1 MLIGILMSVKT
12 VGRAPSP
19 SPPSSASTT
28 TITRPGLNFVVP
40 FVEKIFRRISVQNRA
55 VELQF
60 QAITQDQANVYFT
73 AMMVY
78 SVLNEDEETIKN
90 VAFKFVSEKDFL
102 TALVRSVE
110 GSTRGFVATM
120 RQAEILGLRG
130 EIVDEVKENLD
141 VTLETWGYHL
151 IDLQLNDIT
160 FDQAITTS
168 MAQVVASNNLKAAAT
183 NEGDALLIRKTKEA
197 EAEGTAIRIA
207 AEAERTAAQL
217 RGQGVALFREEVARG
232 LAQAAREMEANNVD
246 SSLILFSM
254 WTESIR
260 HVAENG
266 KGNVLFLDGS
276 PAGHGEADP
285 RPDGPAAA
293 AACKTR
299 PDERQPAPSRL
310 ARQLRNWCTTATPT
324 PRHPAG
330 ALVHRPRRLRA
341 GALADLRIHVGPRRV
356 RPPAAP
362 TPATTSPR
370 TSPAGRSSSAATTTA
385 ALRAFYNLCPHRA
398 GPIVWD
404 GEGCSS
410 EPGVPLP
417 RLGVQPRR
425 HAAQRPRLRLRG
437 ARGRHGPH
445 ADPGRL
451 VAGDGVRLPRPRG
464 AAAARVAG
472 HVPRRGRRRAARVVP
487 LPQPQRPHTSPATGR
502 RTATTSWRATT
513 CPRCIRR

>member
-1 MLIGILMSVKT
+1 VLALGIVPIALIVAGVILLLWVVTGLRQVTQGSVAVTT
-12 VGRAPSP
+12 VFGKYKR
-19 SPPSSASTT
+19 
-28 TITRPGLNFVVP
+28 ILRPGLSVVIP
-40 FVEKIFRRISVQNRA
+40 FVERIHRRISVQNRA

-78 SVLNEDEETIKN
+78 SVFNENEDTIKN

-130 EIVDEVKENLD
+130 EIVSEVKENLD
-141 VTLETWGYHL
+141 LTLEGWGYHL
-151 IDLQLNDIT
+151 MDLQLNDIT

-232 LAQAAREMEANNVD
+232 LAQAAREMEQNNVD

-254 WTESIR
+254 WTESVR

-276 PAGHGEADP
+276 PNGMQKQMEDLMAL
-285 RPDGPAAA
+285 
-293 AACKTR
+293 
-299 PDERQPAPSRL
+299 Q
-310 ARQLRNWCTTATPT
+310 QLN
-324 PRHPAG
+324 
-330 ALVHRPRRLRA
+330 VN
-341 GALADLRIHVGPRRV
+341 
-356 RPPAAP
+356 
-362 TPATTSPR
+362 R
-370 TSPAGRSSSAATTTA
+370 T
-385 ALRAFYNLCPHRA
+385 
-398 GPIVWD
+398 
-404 GEGCSS
+404 
-410 EPGVPLP
+410 
-417 RLGVQPRR
+417 LG
-425 HAAQRPRLRLRG
+425 
-437 ARGRHGPH
+437 
-445 ADPGRL
+445 
-451 VAGDGVRLPRPRG
+451 
-464 AAAARVAG
+464 
-472 HVPRRGRRRAARVVP
+472 
-487 LPQPQRPHTSPATGR
+487 T
-502 RTATTSWRATT
+502 
-513 CPRCIRR
+513 